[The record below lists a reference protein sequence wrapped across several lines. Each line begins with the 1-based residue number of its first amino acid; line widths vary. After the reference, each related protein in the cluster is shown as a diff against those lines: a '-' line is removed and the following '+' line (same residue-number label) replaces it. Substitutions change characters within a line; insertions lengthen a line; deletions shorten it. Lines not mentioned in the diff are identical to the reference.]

1 MITTNSPSPLIVS
14 SIAEDRVAPLNGGV
28 ASLTACRSYL
38 ENMVEGISR
47 TRIRRV
53 VGTVFQDLL
62 RLLECLSIIE
72 GHLRQVNS
80 AEETLAFFQLI
91 RDEARSLIEFIKTD
105 ALNCNEVSGQLAD
118 TLDGLAFALSHDLR
132 RVFEG
137 EYEADVES
145 SGHVILGRVHRAHD
159 VLTNCL
165 QQSTAS
171 LALVYEPGLSVTQL
185 FNNTERRY
193 RQSLKLCSD
202 LECLRD
208 LVQEFVAGRTTAGE
222 LSVGLGTFRRDSL
235 EFLMYSDWPQFESFC
250 ERISFSGEDLSSL
263 AEVLHRFLCY
273 LETLV
278 RQVKMRAVLA
288 DESSPILNHL
298 SHGTSTYHNAAF
310 PLLQT
315 NDSWGGSALPV

>member
-1 MITTNSPSPLIVS
+1 MIS
-14 SIAEDRVAPLNGGV
+14 SIESDRIAPLNCSI
-28 ASLTACRSYL
+28 ASLTECRSYL
-38 ENMVEGISR
+38 EDIVEGISGI
-47 TRIRRV
+47 RIRRV

-62 RLLECLSIIE
+62 RLLECLSILE
-72 GHLRQVNS
+72 GHLRHVNT

-105 ALNCNEVSGQLAD
+105 ALNCDEVSGELAD

-137 EYEADVES
+137 EYETSVES
-145 SGHVILGRVHRAHD
+145 SAYVVLGRVHRAHD

-165 QQSTAS
+165 QQSTIS
-171 LALVYEPGLSVTQL
+171 LALVYDPNLTVTQL

-193 RQSLKLCSD
+193 RQSLRLCSD
-202 LECLRD
+202 LEGLRN
-208 LVQEFVAGRTTAGE
+208 LVQDFVEGRATAGE
-222 LSVGLGTFRRDSL
+222 LDAGLQTFRRDSL

-250 ERISFSGEDLSSL
+250 ERIRVSGEVASGL
-263 AEVLHRFLCY
+263 AEVLHQFLCY

-288 DESSPILNHL
+288 DESNPAVNPL
-298 SHGTSTYHNAAF
+298 SKGTATYHNEAL
-310 PLLQT
+310 PLPPT
-315 NDSWGGSALPV
+315 NSSWGESTMLA

>member
-1 MITTNSPSPLIVS
+1 MINSTTSAMIG
-14 SIAEDRVAPLNGGV
+14 SIDGDRSASINRQI
-28 ASLTACRSYL
+28 ASLTECRSYL
-38 ENMVEGISR
+38 ENMVEGISGIR
-47 TRIRRV
+47 TRRV

-62 RLLECLSIIE
+62 RLLECLSILE
-72 GHLRQVNS
+72 GHLRHVNT

-105 ALNCNEVSGQLAD
+105 AMNCNEVFGELAD

-137 EYEADVES
+137 EYETSAES
-145 SGHVILGRVHRAHD
+145 SPYVVLGRVHRAHD

-165 QQSTAS
+165 QQSTIS
-171 LALVYEPGLSVTQL
+171 LALVYNPTLSVTEL

-208 LVQEFVAGRTTAGE
+208 LVQEFVEGRTTTGGLNAGLE
-222 LSVGLGTFRRDSL
+222 NFRRDSL

-250 ERISFSGEDLSSL
+250 ESISVSGEGPSGL
-263 AEVLHRFLCY
+263 AEVLHQFLCY

-288 DESSPILNHL
+288 DETNPTVNHS
-298 SHGTSTYHNAAF
+298 SHGSVTYYNEAL

-315 NDSWGGSALPV
+315 NAAWGESALPV